1 MAAEE
6 CELNV
11 AVRSSDTL
19 AYKRRGDR
27 CEGRYVER
35 LSGAAIAVVSFT
47 RTFQDYDLRAG
58 DDLTVTWAMP
68 QDSATHLRGR
78 SLEPKVYYQM
88 DTIRPAGDTMFR
100 WPVEILT
107 GLNLYRARLGVVGF
121 YRGLVGSAEQGILV
135 PLQISRGTAGTGS
148 AGYELLVRP
157 GVQLHEVYVSL
168 APLDD
173 DGRAGNYLLDEETLG
188 LGFYPAERTF
198 SVALPELPRPGL
210 YRLTLAAEPVGS
222 GTVLVEDLY
231 FHHRP

>member
-11 AVRSSDTL
+11 DVRSSDTL

-47 RTFQDYDLRAG
+47 RRFQDYDLRTG
-58 DDLTVTWAMP
+58 GDLTVTWAMP

-88 DTIRPAGDTMFR
+88 DTIRQAGDTTFR

-107 GLNLYRARLGVVGF
+107 GLNLYRAKLGVLGF
-121 YRGLVGSAEQGILV
+121 YRGLVGSAERDILV
-135 PLQISRGTAGTGS
+135 PLEISQGAAATRS

-168 APLDD
+168 APLDE
-173 DGRAGNYLLDEETLG
+173 DGRAGNYLRNEEALQ
-188 LGFYPAERTF
+188 LGFYPAGRAF
-198 SVALPELPRPGL
+198 PVALPELPHPGL
-210 YRLTLAAEPVGS
+210 YQLTLAAERVGG
-222 GTVLVEDLY
+222 GTVLVEELY